1 MRIILIRD
9 KNNQRLYNSQNIE
22 YLSYIINK
30 RNKPNNE
37 KINYNTLKAFRDLS
51 GDEILDNLL
60 NFLNVSGIEDEKIEF
75 VDSKWNPY
83 IKANKSINPN
93 ILKSVNVHSKEEV
106 EELRKEIERK
116 DKKIENLKDKINK
129 IDEKIKTLKNIL
141 KIDVGEQL
149 YLNDLIKDAKNIN
162 ENI

>member
-1 MRIILIRD
+1 MCFSSD
-9 KNNQRLYNSQNIE
+9 KKEEVVELYKVPYEEIKIS
-22 YLSYIINK
+22 INK
-30 RNKPNNE
+30 E
-37 KINYNTLKAFRDLS
+37 
-51 GDEILDNLL
+51 
-60 NFLNVSGIEDEKIEF
+60 EKIEF

-106 EELRKEIERK
+106 EELRKEIEQK
-116 DKKIENLKDKINK
+116 YKKIENLKDKINK

>member
-1 MRIILIRD
+1 M
-9 KNNQRLYNSQNIE
+9 
-22 YLSYIINK
+22 
-30 RNKPNNE
+30 
-37 KINYNTLKAFRDLS
+37 
-51 GDEILDNLL
+51 
-60 NFLNVSGIEDEKIEF
+60 
-75 VDSKWNPY
+75 
-83 IKANKSINPN
+83 
-93 ILKSVNVHSKEEV
+93 KSVNVHSKEEV
-106 EELRKEIERK
+106 EELRKEIEQK

>member
-1 MRIILIRD
+1 MCFSSD
-9 KNNQRLYNSQNIE
+9 KKE
-22 YLSYIINK
+22 DVVELSKVPYEEIKISINK
-30 RNKPNNE
+30 E
-37 KINYNTLKAFRDLS
+37 
-51 GDEILDNLL
+51 
-60 NFLNVSGIEDEKIEF
+60 EKIEF

-106 EELRKEIERK
+106 EDLRKEIEQK